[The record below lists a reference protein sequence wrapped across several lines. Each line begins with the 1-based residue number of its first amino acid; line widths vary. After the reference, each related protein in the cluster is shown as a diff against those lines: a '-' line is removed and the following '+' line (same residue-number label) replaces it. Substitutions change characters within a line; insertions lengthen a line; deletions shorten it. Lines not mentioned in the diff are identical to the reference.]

1 MKDYITTAFTVIV
14 GLLDADKLVY
24 LALVGLGILLVW
36 QMFSLLASFHASLAR
51 RCRKISKFLNTKGLS
66 SSNYNAFLGL
76 VAKMPQEFIRGY
88 KAFEH
93 ASYGLPSDYIRR
105 FDSVDVEVNG
115 GITKQGRSLQ
125 KAFIY
130 MWAMIIALVSLALM
144 GEEFTGLALADA
156 LLTPALFII
165 LARVLYYIYAA
176 IRQQQ
181 YRVAV
186 DEFNE
191 MLDIMN
197 DKIENNDNL
206 PGPDILTDIYSE
218 ICGENEARPAA
229 PNAEQQSAVQT
240 AAEQTYNASEQ
251 IDSQIIDESVSPEVA
266 QDEPYE
272 SVQADVPEQEDV
284 QMQDSYSREQLLSS
298 VQEPQEEDN
307 QMPSNGQ
314 QTTEVENALPGE
326 LVGLLDQIEQD
337 AYTKVEE
344 PSAPAPK
351 FAQPAPKQNQAEV
364 AAADSKDNF
373 NAKKQVISTQKS
385 EEVMEQELG
394 EKRGRGR
401 PKKVPEGQLVIKSD
415 KEFEEVLER
424 AEKLMRKSQTAL
436 SSSQAK
442 RVEKSLK
449 ELLDAMTKYKESQ
462 Q

>member
-51 RCRKISKFLNTKGLS
+51 KCRKISKFLNTKGLS
-66 SSNYNAFLGL
+66 SNNYNAFLGL

-130 MWAMIIALVSLALM
+130 MWAMVIALVSLALM

-165 LARVLYYIYAA
+165 LARVLYYIYTA

-206 PGPDILTDIYSE
+206 PGPDILADIYSE
-218 ICGENEARPAA
+218 ISRDEGVK
-229 PNAEQQSAVQT
+229 NAEQNAVQEVPNEVKT
-240 AAEQTYNASEQ
+240 ESATSSQTQPS
-251 IDSQIIDESVSPEVA
+251 IIVE
-266 QDEPYE
+266 DEPI
-272 SVQADVPEQEDV
+272 ADVDMSDVLVEEQQEPDAGQV
-284 QMQDSYSREQLLSS
+284 QDSYSKQELLSQ
-298 VQEPQEEDN
+298 VQEPEEDE
-307 QMPSNGQ
+307 QEVVSSIEK
-314 QTTEVENALPGE
+314 TEEVANTLPEG
-326 LVGLLDQIEQD
+326 LMGLLNQIEQD
-337 AYTKVEE
+337 TYTSSEESVVE
-344 PSAPAPK
+344 APK
-351 FAQPAPKQNQAEV
+351 AAKPVAKQTVAKNANNTDKAAVQKTVSKKATSHTQSAE
-364 AAADSKDNF
+364 D
-373 NAKKQVISTQKS
+373 T
-385 EEVMEQELG
+385 MEQESG

-401 PKKVPEGQLVIKSD
+401 PKKVPEGELVIRSD